1 MSRSDTTKYKNHI
14 ALGQLEH
21 CVCASS
27 VGPDRPVR
35 SLRTFANSKLWLN
48 HGLVNPAAG
57 GRD

>member
-1 MSRSDTTKYKNHI
+1 MSRSDTTKYKNRI

-21 CVCASS
+21 CVYASG
-27 VGPDRPVR
+27 VGSDRPVR
-35 SLRTFANSKLWLN
+35 SLRTFANSKPWPN